1 MGNNSKHKTR
11 KILAATATV
20 TMLATG
26 MIFSSDVFAEQKEQQ
41 KNLSTSLQKEKS
53 VKSENRTFTVP
64 GKGDVEVLKHMP
76 INLRLF
82 TTPKY
87 KKTLFFL

>member
-41 KNLSTSLQKEKS
+41 KNLSTSLQKKSQLNQKIEHLQSQEK
-53 VKSENRTFTVP
+53 
-64 GKGDVEVLKHMP
+64 GM
-76 INLRLF
+76 LR
-82 TTPKY
+82 Y
-87 KKTLFFL
+87 

>member
-20 TMLATG
+20 TILATG
-26 MIFSSDVFAEQKEQQ
+26 MIFHRMSLRSKRSSKKFIDIIA
-41 KNLSTSLQKEKS
+41 KEKS

-64 GKGDVEVLKHMP
+64 EKGC
-76 INLRLF
+76 
-82 TTPKY
+82 
-87 KKTLFFL
+87 

>member
-1 MGNNSKHKTR
+1 MEKKTKNLRVLRKNEGDNMGNNSKHKTR

-41 KNLSTSLQKEKS
+41 KFIDIIAKRKVS
-53 VKSENRTFTVP
+53 
-64 GKGDVEVLKHMP
+64 
-76 INLRLF
+76 
-82 TTPKY
+82 
-87 KKTLFFL
+87 